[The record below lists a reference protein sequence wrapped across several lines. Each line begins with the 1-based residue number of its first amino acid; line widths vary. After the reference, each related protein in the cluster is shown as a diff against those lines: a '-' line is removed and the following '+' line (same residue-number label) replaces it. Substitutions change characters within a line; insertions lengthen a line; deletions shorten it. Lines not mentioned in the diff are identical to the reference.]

1 MAIKKGS
8 NVKLHYTGKFE
19 DGQVF
24 DSSKERDPLEIT
36 IGSKQIISKLEESII
51 GMDNGEEKTV
61 ELEPSEAYGER
72 NEELMKEMPM
82 ENLPEG
88 IKVGTPLSGKTPNGD
103 PINSVVKEIKETT
116 AVLDF
121 NHVLAGKKLI
131 FDINVVEISENENK
145 TEDSEGKNKD

>member
-1 MAIKKGS
+1 MAVKKGN

-24 DSSKERDPLEIT
+24 DTSTERDPLEIK

-51 GMDNGEEKTV
+51 GMNVGEDKTV
-61 ELEPSEAYGER
+61 ELDPTEAYGDR
-72 NEELMKEMPM
+72 NDELIKEMPIDT
-82 ENLPEG
+82 LPEG
-88 IKVGTPLSGKTPNGD
+88 IKVGTPLSGKTPDGS
-103 PINSVVKEIKETT
+103 PVSSVVKEVNETT

-131 FDINVVEISENENK
+131 FDINIVDVEEGTETDTPTDESE
-145 TEDSEGKNKD
+145 